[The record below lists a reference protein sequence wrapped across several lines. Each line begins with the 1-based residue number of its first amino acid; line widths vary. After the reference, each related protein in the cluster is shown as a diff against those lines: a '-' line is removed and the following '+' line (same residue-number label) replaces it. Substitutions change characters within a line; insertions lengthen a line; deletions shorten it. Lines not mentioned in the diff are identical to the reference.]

1 MHSSIFA
8 HVIHVSL
15 LYPVPH
21 LILGILGSGLGREC
35 RCIRISTLRIG
46 TESGSKAPVGK
57 DTWRVPGEE
66 ESCESAVSSDELL

>member
-1 MHSSIFA
+1 MHKDQHIAS
-8 HVIHVSL
+8 
-15 LYPVPH
+15 
-21 LILGILGSGLGREC
+21 
-35 RCIRISTLRIG
+35 IG